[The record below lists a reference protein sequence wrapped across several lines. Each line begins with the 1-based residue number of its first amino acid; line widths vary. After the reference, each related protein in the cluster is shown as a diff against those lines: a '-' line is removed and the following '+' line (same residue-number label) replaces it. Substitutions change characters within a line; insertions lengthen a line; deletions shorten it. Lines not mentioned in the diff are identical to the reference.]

1 MTTRLVTEKGEEQCN
16 PSFAKAVMDKSGAHL
31 QRCYQCVACSSG
43 CPSAYEMDYPPHQL
57 LRMVQLGLKDRVL
70 NSNTFWIC
78 LSCETCAARCPN
90 GIEIVLVMDTLREI
104 ALQEKRRSATNL
116 PLFHKTFLSMVKFGG
131 KTYELGLIMVY
142 MVKSGD
148 ILKLKKMVKDI
159 KLGVKMFSRGKMAII
174 PPRIKGKAEIKRIF
188 ELSKKSG

>member
-1 MTTRLVTEKGEEQCN
+1 
-16 PSFAKAVMDKSGAHL
+16 
-31 QRCYQCVACSSG
+31 
-43 CPSAYEMDYPPHQL
+43 
-57 LRMVQLGLKDRVL
+57 
-70 NSNTFWIC
+70 
-78 LSCETCAARCPN
+78 
-90 GIEIVLVMDTLREI
+90 
-104 ALQEKRRSATNL
+104 
-116 PLFHKTFLSMVKFGG
+116 
-131 KTYELGLIMVY
+131 

>member
-1 MTTRLVTEKGEEQCN
+1 
-16 PSFAKAVMDKSGAHL
+16 
-31 QRCYQCVACSSG
+31 
-43 CPSAYEMDYPPHQL
+43 
-57 LRMVQLGLKDRVL
+57 
-70 NSNTFWIC
+70 
-78 LSCETCAARCPN
+78 
-90 GIEIVLVMDTLREI
+90 
-104 ALQEKRRSATNL
+104 
-116 PLFHKTFLSMVKFGG
+116 MVKFGG

-148 ILKLKKMVKDI
+148 ILKFKKMFKDI

>member
-43 CPSAYEMDYPPHQL
+43 CPSAYQMDYPPHQL
-57 LRMVQLGLKDRVL
+57 LRMIQLGLKDRVL

>member
-16 PSFAKAVMDKSGAHL
+16 PSFAKSVMDKSGAHL

-57 LRMVQLGLKDRVL
+57 LRMIQLGLKDRVL

-78 LSCETCAARCPN
+78 LSCETCATRCPN
-90 GIEIVLVMDTLREI
+90 GIEIVLVMDTLREM

>member
-1 MTTRLVTEKGEEQCN
+1 
-16 PSFAKAVMDKSGAHL
+16 
-31 QRCYQCVACSSG
+31 
-43 CPSAYEMDYPPHQL
+43 MDYPPHQL
-57 LRMVQLGLKDRVL
+57 LRMIQLGLKDRVL

-78 LSCETCAARCPN
+78 LSCETCATRCPN
-90 GIEIVLVMDTLREI
+90 GIEIVLVMDTLREM

-131 KTYELGLIMVY
+131 KTYELGLIKVY

>member
-1 MTTRLVTEKGEEQCN
+1 MKTHLVTEKGKELCN
-16 PSFAKAVMDKSGAHL
+16 PSFASAVMDKSGAHL
-31 QRCYQCVACSSG
+31 QRCYQCIACSSG
-43 CPSAYEMDYPPHQL
+43 CPSAYQMDYPPHQL
-57 LRMVQLGLKDRVL
+57 LRLVQLGLKDRVL
-70 NSNTFWIC
+70 NSNAFWIC

-90 GIEIVLVMDTLREI
+90 GIEIVLVMDTLREM
-104 ALQEKRRSATNL
+104 ALQEKRRSATNM
-116 PLFHKTFLSMVKFGG
+116 PLFHKTFLSMIKFGG

-148 ILKLKKMVKDI
+148 ILKFKKMFKDI

-174 PPRIKGKAEIKRIF
+174 PPRIKGKTEIKRIF